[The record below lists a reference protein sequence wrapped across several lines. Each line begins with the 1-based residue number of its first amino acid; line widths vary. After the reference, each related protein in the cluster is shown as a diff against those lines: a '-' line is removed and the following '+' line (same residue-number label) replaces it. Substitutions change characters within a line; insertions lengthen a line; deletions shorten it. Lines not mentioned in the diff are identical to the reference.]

1 MGSTLLD
8 QAGEENCYFQW
19 KHHFIV
25 HTLEDGVLAE
35 ALSGIRER
43 RRICMEVKGSRSGRM
58 SSLEGVPLKIFVSTR
73 TGRRYLCVYQE
84 MGRRFNNVRLDCIVK
99 LRLLEACP
107 YYEELAE
114 KLARNLAHCWG
125 VSFGGSNSRLEEVVI
140 KLWIDEKKEP
150 YIINRLTR
158 EGRGGKVLRIREN
171 EYLYSGAF
179 FDTNEMLS
187 WVKTFTGRILDI
199 QGSSQASIDKITV
212 DWERMYRMYCS
223 GDGLGPSEEE
233 EKDEDC

>member
-43 RRICMEVKGSRSGRM
+43 RRICMDVKGSRSRRM

-107 YYEELAE
+107 YYEELVE

-125 VSFGGSNSRLEEVVI
+125 VSFGGSNSRLEDVVI
-140 KLWIDEKKEP
+140 KLWIDEK
-150 YIINRLTR
+150 RSLT
-158 EGRGGKVLRIREN
+158 L
-171 EYLYSGAF
+171 
-179 FDTNEMLS
+179 
-187 WVKTFTGRILDI
+187 
-199 QGSSQASIDKITV
+199 
-212 DWERMYRMYCS
+212 
-223 GDGLGPSEEE
+223 
-233 EKDEDC
+233 